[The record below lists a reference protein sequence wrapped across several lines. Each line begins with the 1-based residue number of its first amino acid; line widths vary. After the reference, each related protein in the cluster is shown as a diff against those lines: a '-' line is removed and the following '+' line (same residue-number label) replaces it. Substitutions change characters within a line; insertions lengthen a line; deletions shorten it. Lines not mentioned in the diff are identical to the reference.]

1 MWPFNRGGDD
11 GCDAH
16 HFDEYTETD
25 ELRTKERLYVWNTS
39 DGEFKGWTFGDKSD
53 LDERGLHGLE
63 AIAIQRK
70 KVKSC
75 QHHGCD
81 EQKTTWPTE
90 RVIPLDD
97 LENAGISREE
107 MKEQYAPEDED
118 E

>member
-1 MWPFNRGGDD
+1 MWPFNRGEDD

-25 ELRTKERLYVWNTS
+25 ELRTKERLYVWSTKS
-39 DGEFKGWTFGDKSD
+39 GEFKGWIYQDEDD
-53 LDERGLHGLE
+53 LDGRDLHWLK

-75 QHHGCD
+75 QHYGCD

-90 RVIPLDD
+90 RVIPLED
-97 LENAGISREE
+97 LENAGIPREQ
-107 MKEQYAPEDED
+107 MKEEFAPGEEDA
-118 E
+118 